1 VLVQRR
7 QRSVSLP
14 PQMHD
19 LWVFDFLLPSALR
32 HDPLKL
38 RLVVGQIKAH
48 FDFSRVG
55 RITADEVEWLEVL
68 RREIELLLCF
78 RIGLASFR
86 IQLGTV
92 LDSIV
97 LEEKYFSVDERQSNT
112 RRTFSIYSL
121 SE

>member
-1 VLVQRR
+1 
-7 QRSVSLP
+7 
-14 PQMHD
+14 MHD